1 MPLSRGDVEEGRMR
15 RIYAETVG
23 AAHAL
28 DDEALDRSLDA
39 TLAARP
45 KGAGWWVF
53 AYGSLLWNPLFPVA
67 ETRPA
72 TIHGLNRRFC
82 LHSLASRGT
91 RERPGLVLGLER
103 GGSCRGVALRLPAS
117 LAVAEL
123 RLLWRREMVVGSYR
137 PVWVRART
145 GRRSVVALAFAVR
158 RDHPQYACL
167 TLGAQADTLATACG
181 AFGTS
186 CDYLMQTREALA
198 RHGIVDGYL
207 ESLAAAVSV
216 RRARRSG
223 GRSGRSG

>member
-1 MPLSRGDVEEGRMR
+1 M
-15 RIYAETVG
+15 
-23 AAHAL
+23 
-28 DDEALDRSLDA
+28 
-39 TLAARP
+39 
-45 KGAGWWVF
+45 
-53 AYGSLLWNPLFPVA
+53 
-67 ETRPA
+67 
-72 TIHGLNRRFC
+72 
-82 LHSLASRGT
+82 
-91 RERPGLVLGLER
+91 
-103 GGSCRGVALRLPAS
+103 RLPAS

-198 RHGIVDGYL
+198 RQGIVDGYL